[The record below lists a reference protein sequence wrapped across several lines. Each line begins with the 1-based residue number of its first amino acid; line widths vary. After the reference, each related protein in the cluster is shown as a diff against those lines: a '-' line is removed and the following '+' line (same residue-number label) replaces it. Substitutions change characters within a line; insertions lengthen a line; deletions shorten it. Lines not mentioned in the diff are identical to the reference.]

1 MDISRRR
8 ALESASVTAAIA
20 LTGCLGESTPS
31 NNDSETIAVQE
42 VESSVSAAV
51 FQWGI
56 EKGVWSSRNIELNF
70 QTVPYGRYNRQL
82 VTNESDIGAPATVA
96 QMEFMTDGESLTFI
110 GPQQNMFNRM
120 FVRADDSSIEDPSD
134 LVDKR
139 VGVPAAVSSTTTIV
153 HRALIDET
161 YGIDIVEDTAETRAE
176 DPPVLW
182 ELFQD
187 GEFDA
192 ISEFSGYTIR
202 GIADE
207 STRTI
212 FDPHALWTERTGV
225 GLPTTTF
232 TVRQDWFGQHRDTT
246 ERFLEGWD
254 EALSLFR
261 SNAETA
267 LSEFG
272 KAAGI
277 SDPDEAAVVN
287 KLMNDDTIFGPPF
300 YDESLADSHWSFFEL
315 LADRG
320 VLDLPDRETAITTV
334 DAFDQD

>member
-1 MDISRRR
+1 MEISRRR
-8 ALESASVTAAIA
+8 ALESASVTAAVA
-20 LTGCLGESTPS
+20 LTGCIGESTS
-31 NNDSETIAVQE
+31 VSDNSETISIRE

-56 EKGVWSSRNIELNF
+56 DKGVWSSRNIELDF
-70 QTVPYGRYNRQL
+70 ETVPYGRYNRQL

-96 QMEFMTDGESLTFI
+96 QMEFMTDGEPLTFI

-120 FVRADDSSIEDPSD
+120 FVQADDSSIEDPTD

-139 VGVPAAVSSTTTIV
+139 VGVPAAVSSTTTTV
-153 HRALIDET
+153 HRALIDEK
-161 YGIDIVEDTAETRAE
+161 YGVDIVEDTAETRAE

-182 ELFQD
+182 ELFKE

-202 GIADE
+202 GIADD
-207 STRTI
+207 SMRTI

-232 TVRQDWFGQHRDTT
+232 TVRRDWLEENRETT
-246 ERFLEGWD
+246 EQFLEGWAK
-254 EALSLFR
+254 ALSLFR

-277 SDPDEAAVVN
+277 SDPNEAAVVTE
-287 KLMNDDTIFGPPF
+287 LMDTDTIFGPPF
-300 YDESLADSHWSFFEL
+300 YEKSLADSHWSFFEL
-315 LADRG
+315 LADRE
-320 VLDLPDRETAITTV
+320 VLDLPDRGAAITTV